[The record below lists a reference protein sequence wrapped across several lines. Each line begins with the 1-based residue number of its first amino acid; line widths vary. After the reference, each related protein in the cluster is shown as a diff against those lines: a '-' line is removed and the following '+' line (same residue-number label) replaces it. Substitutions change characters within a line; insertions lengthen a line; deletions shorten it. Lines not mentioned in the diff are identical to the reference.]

1 MRLTILRHGHRP
13 LQKLQL
19 GIMKAVA
26 GLVPGPVAVLSYRRE
41 LFGKYFAD
49 CLHET
54 MRQCTAWSKGEVELF
69 AAFVSKQNQCR
80 F

>member
-1 MRLTILRHGHRP
+1 MRLTILRQGHRP

-19 GIMKAVA
+19 GIMKAFA
-26 GLVPGPVAVLSYRRE
+26 GLVPGPVLVLSYRRE

-49 CLHET
+49 CLQEA
-54 MRQCTAWSKGEVELF
+54 MRQSTVWRKAEVELF
-69 AAFVSKQNQCR
+69 AAFVSQQNQCR

>member
-1 MRLTILRHGHRP
+1 MRLTILRQGHRP

-19 GIMKAVA
+19 GIMRAFA
-26 GLVPGPVAVLSYRRE
+26 GLVPGPVLVLSYRRG

-49 CLHET
+49 CLQEA
-54 MRQCTAWSKGEVELF
+54 MRQSTAWRKAEVELF